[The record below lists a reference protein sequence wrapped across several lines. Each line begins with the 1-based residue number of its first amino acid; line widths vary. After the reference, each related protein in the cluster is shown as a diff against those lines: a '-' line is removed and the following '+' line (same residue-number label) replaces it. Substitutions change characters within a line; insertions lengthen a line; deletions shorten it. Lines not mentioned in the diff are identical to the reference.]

1 MLIKGAEFML
11 KIKRI
16 LFLVLLASLA
26 GCATNLTPSGEKVRV
41 ITESQRDNCEFI
53 KIVSYRAG
61 LGPDKPGSALK
72 GALNEVAKLGGNGL
86 YIITNTVHWADG
98 ATVSGEA
105 LKCKII

>member
-1 MLIKGAEFML
+1 MQKFKNI
-11 KIKRI
+11 I
-16 LFLVLLASLA
+16 LFVLLISSV
-26 GCATNLTPSGEKVRV
+26 GCATNLTPAGEKVRIV
-41 ITESQRDNCEFI
+41 TESQRDNCEFI

-86 YIITNTVHWADG
+86 YIVTNTVHWADG

-105 LKCKII
+105 LICKNI

>member
-1 MLIKGAEFML
+1 ML

-16 LFLVLLASLA
+16 LFLVLLASIA
-26 GCATNLTPSGEKVRV
+26 GCTTNLTHSGEKGRI

-53 KIVSYRAG
+53 KIVSYRADLVPG
-61 LGPDKPGSALK
+61 KPSSLLK

-86 YIITNTVHWADG
+86 YIITITLHSGDG

-105 LKCKII
+105 LKCKHI

>member
-1 MLIKGAEFML
+1 ML
-11 KIKRI
+11 KIKSV
-16 LFLVLLASLA
+16 LFLILLASLA
-26 GCATNLTPSGEKVRV
+26 GCATSLTPSGEKVRI
-41 ITESQRDNCEFI
+41 ITESQRDSCEFI
-53 KIVSYRAG
+53 KIISYRAG

-105 LKCKII
+105 LKCKNI